1 MKTTFP
7 SCKHKEPHEFP
18 SIIPRLWGFPPILF
32 LCNYPS
38 TAAHLF
44 LHSSSFDVAHY
55 PESLPARLNAKGI
68 LNRLLSLATN
78 HINNQINLA
87 WGFKQDLDKLCE
99 RLRIIQGL
107 LHDAENQKITLE
119 AMMAWLKTLK
129 PATCK
134 AENVLDKLAY
144 EALRRKVQDR
154 IRNQVHDLFTL
165 SDPLSFRVKMA
176 NKVNNINV
184 LLNRICK
191 VANDIGLRPA
201 KQLIRA
207 IVEPMEFR
215 NTGPSI
221 GDTTVVGRDHDVLVV
236 LDMLLRSDIEGELL
250 VTAVVGMAGF

>member
-18 SIIPRLWGFPPILF
+18 SIIP
-32 LCNYPS
+32 
-38 TAAHLF
+38 
-44 LHSSSFDVAHY
+44 SSSFDVAHY